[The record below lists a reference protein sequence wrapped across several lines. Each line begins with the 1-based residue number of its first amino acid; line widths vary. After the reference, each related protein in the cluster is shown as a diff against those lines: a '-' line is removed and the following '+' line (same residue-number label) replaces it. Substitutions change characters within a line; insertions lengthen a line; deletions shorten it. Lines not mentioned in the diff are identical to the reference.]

1 MEVVEVETNRG
12 KRSIICDEFRYR
24 VDGILKSYVVSWRYS
39 VKDCKAGIRTDS
51 SAQTVFMQKNQHC
64 HEPDERKNERHQLRA
79 TAMRKA
85 TDDITQRPFKIIRR
99 ALQDQQEEQ
108 LQPNDLRSVAMAVY
122 RRRRKTYPPLPKSQS
137 ETYEVLPKMKIQTNK
152 FEEFLQL
159 NHPDQGMI
167 IFTLCATCIYTIIWE
182 V

>member
-1 MEVVEVETNRG
+1 M
-12 KRSIICDEFRYR
+12 
-24 VDGILKSYVVSWRYS
+24 ILP
-39 VKDCKAGIRTDS
+39 KD
-51 SAQTVFMQKNQHC
+51 H
-64 HEPDERKNERHQLRA
+64 PRK
-79 TAMRKA
+79 K
-85 TDDITQRPFKIIRR
+85 IRR

-137 ETYEVLPKMKIQTNK
+137 ETHEVLPTMNIQTNK

-167 IFTLCATCIYTIIWE
+167 VFTCRNNLECLCSVTELFMDGTYKFFPKFFKFVGRDVHLWKYL
-182 V
+182 VRF